1 MRASLLP
8 ARLLTAA
15 LVAIAVAAA
24 TVSTALATSS
34 TVSANGLSVTA
45 SLSPDTVKSGQTVT
59 QAASV
64 KNSSDV
70 KENVTIRIVGAL
82 ASSAPATFS
91 AVLQPGA
98 SFSKSV
104 TFPAGLLK
112 PGTHTL
118 TVIGTNQANGA
129 SAQATASITRS

>member
-15 LVAIAVAAA
+15 LAAIAVAAV

-45 SLSPDTVKSGQTVT
+45 SLSPDTVTKGQTVT

-64 KNSSDV
+64 KNASDV
-70 KENVTIRIVGAL
+70 KENVTIRIFGTL
-82 ASSAPATFS
+82 ASTAPQTFS
-91 AVLQPGA
+91 ATLQPGA
-98 SFSKSV
+98 TFSRTV
-104 TFPAGLLK
+104 TFPAGLLSL
-112 PGTHTL
+112 GSHTL
-118 TVIGTNQANGA
+118 TVTAVNLKSGG

>member
-15 LVAIAVAAA
+15 LVAIAVAAV

-45 SLSPDTVKSGQTVT
+45 SLSPDTVTKGQTVT
-59 QAASV
+59 QSASV
-64 KNSSDV
+64 KNASEV
-70 KENVTIRIVGAL
+70 KENVTVRIFGAQ
-82 ASSAPATFS
+82 ATTAPQTFS

-98 SFSKSV
+98 TFSKSV
-104 TFPAGLLK
+104 SFPAALLK

-118 TVIGTNQANGA
+118 TVVGIDNGTGK

>member
-1 MRASLLP
+1 MRGSLNP

-15 LVAIAVAAA
+15 LVAVAVGVA

-45 SLSPDTVKSGQTVT
+45 SLSPDTVTQGQTVT

-64 KNSSDV
+64 KNASNV
-70 KENVTIRIVGAL
+70 KENVTIRIFGAQ
-82 ASSAPATFS
+82 ASAAPATFS
-91 AVLQPGA
+91 ATLQPGGT
-98 SFSKSV
+98 FSKSV
-104 TFPAGLLK
+104 TFPAALLK

-118 TVIGTNQANGA
+118 TVIGINNGTGGT
-129 SAQATASITRS
+129 AQATASITRS

>member
-45 SLSPDTVKSGQTVT
+45 SLSPDTVTKGQIVT

-64 KNSSDV
+64 KNTSNAV
-70 KENVTIRIVGAL
+70 ENVVVRIVGAQ

-91 AVLQPGA
+91 AALQPGA
-98 SFSKSV
+98 TFSRTV
-104 TFPAGLLK
+104 TFPAGLLS
-112 PGTHTL
+112 PGSHTL
-118 TVIGTNQANGA
+118 TVTATNVKTAG